1 MVLSS
6 GDLEYMRTA
15 QEDLL
20 PDTCTI
26 QTNTRT
32 RSVFG
37 GETTSWAD
45 AATAVPCRLVR
56 VDPRLR
62 NELNGAQEQL
72 QADWW
77 LTLHHD
83 QTIALGQRVVVN
95 SLTLEPVDIN
105 EGRSWQI
112 VTRVLCREVSAG

>member
-1 MVLSS
+1 MVLST
-6 GDLEYMRTA
+6 GDLEYMRNA

-32 RSVFG
+32 RSDFG
-37 GETTSWAD
+37 GQASSWAD

-56 VDPRLR
+56 VDPRVR
-62 NELNGAQEQL
+62 NELTGEQEQL

-83 QTIALGQRVVVN
+83 QSIALGQRVVVN
-95 SLTLEPVDIN
+95 GLTLEPVDLN
-105 EGRSWQI
+105 EGRSWQT
-112 VTRVLCREVSAG
+112 VTRVLCREVSTG